1 MMAEEK
7 IEVHTTSIHATFDI
21 EDFPRINAS
30 FVVVAGLTSL
40 PTIDDLAQGLVMLG
54 KMVGAEDAFEAE
66 AREWLRKEKDLEEND
81 G

>member
-1 MMAEEK
+1 MAEEK
-7 IEVHTTSIHATFDI
+7 VEVLTTSIHASFNAS
-21 EDFPRINAS
+21 DFPRINVS
-30 FVVVAGLTSL
+30 FAIFSGSTSL

-66 AREWLRKEKDLEEND
+66 AREWLRKEKDLEEHN